1 MCLLKKKFASSVN
14 CLSKSV
20 GSWLCDE
27 TGQGWNE
34 GPWAVVSPSS
44 LESFKGQDRQIL
56 DEGGFKEIQSVGA
69 GLA

>member
-1 MCLLKKKFASSVN
+1 MN
-14 CLSKSV
+14 CLSKSA

-34 GPWAVVSPSS
+34 GPWDVVSPSS

-56 DEGGFKEIQSVGA
+56 DEGSFKEIQLVGV